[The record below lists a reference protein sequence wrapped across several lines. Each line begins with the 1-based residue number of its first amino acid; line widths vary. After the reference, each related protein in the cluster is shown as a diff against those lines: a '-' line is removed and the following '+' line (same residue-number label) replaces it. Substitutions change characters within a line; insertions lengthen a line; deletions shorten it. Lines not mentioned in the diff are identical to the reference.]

1 MKVVILGGSGLIGRA
16 LQKSFSKSTQVQCFN
31 REAFQSLEHLT
42 SIIDGSDFVIQL
54 SGSTISKRWSKKI
67 IEEMWQSRVDTNQM
81 LSKAVQSMSI
91 KPKVIC
97 ASGISYYEESSC
109 DKPMT
114 EDDPKGN
121 GCLLYTS
128 PSPRDATLSRMP
140 SSA

>member
-16 LQKSFSKSTQVQCFN
+16 LHKSFSNSTQVHCFN
-31 REAFQSLEHLT
+31 RDAFQSLEHLT

-91 KPKVIC
+91 KPKVIS
-97 ASGISYYEESSC
+97 ASGISY
-109 DKPMT
+109 
-114 EDDPKGN
+114 
-121 GCLLYTS
+121 
-128 PSPRDATLSRMP
+128 
-140 SSA
+140 